1 MEHPLR
7 ASPSDPHTTPRPAPV
22 STELAVDYFDGHSA
36 TPQPA
41 RLRRDGAELVITLA
55 TGQQRRERWRAVAW
69 PERSRHGRR
78 QAYLSG
84 HGLLVA
90 PDTTA
95 WDAWAARQGA
105 GPGWVNRWILSWRG
119 VLAALLLCLAAAPLM
134 WLYGL
139 PALARGV
146 LTWVPTSVDAQLG
159 DAGLAHFERTML
171 LPTALPEPRQAAIR
185 QQFTQAVQRTD
196 ARRAAQGQAPL
207 PAYTL
212 HFRATPERGIGPNAF
227 ALPGGH
233 IVLTDSL
240 SRLLDDRPDVLLGV
254 LAHELGHVQHRHGMR
269 MLVQGMAVAGVS
281 ALVLG
286 DASSLLAALPVVFS
300 HAAYSR
306 GFEFEADAESARL
319 LRANGHHPEVM
330 AVLFERLRAHQA
342 AGSGRRP
349 GTDTDQ
355 PPEDDHIEL
364 PIGLATHPPDA
375 ERIRRMAEVR

>member
-1 MEHPLR
+1 MHPGPDVN
-7 ASPSDPHTTPRPAPV
+7 APSDAPHAAALR
-22 STELAVDYFDGHSA
+22 VDYFDGHSA

-41 RLRRDGAELVITLA
+41 WLRRDGAELLITLA
-55 TGQQRRERWRAVAW
+55 DGQQRRERWRSVAW

-84 HGLLVA
+84 HGLLVG
-90 PDTTA
+90 PDAGA
-95 WDAWAARQGA
+95 WDAWAAQQGA
-105 GPGWVNRWILSWRG
+105 GPGLVNRWILSWRG
-119 VLAALLLCLAAAPLM
+119 VLATLLLCLAAAPLL

-139 PALARGV
+139 PALAQGV
-146 LTWVPTSVDAQLG
+146 LAWVPTSVDAQLG
-159 DAGLAHFERTML
+159 DAGLAQFEREML
-171 LPTALPEPRQAAIR
+171 RPSTLSPARQADIR
-185 QQFTQAVQRTD
+185 QQFAQAVQRTD

-240 SRLLDDRPDVLLGV
+240 AGLLHDQPAALLGV

-269 MLVQGMAVAGVS
+269 MLVQSAVVAGVS

-286 DASSLLAALPVVFS
+286 DVSSLLAALPVVFS

-306 GFEFEADAESARL
+306 GFEFEADAEAARL
-319 LRANGHHPEVM
+319 LRANGHRPEVM
-330 AVLFERLRAHQA
+330 AVLFERLRADQA
-342 AGSGRRP
+342 RRRGAQP
-349 GTDTDQ
+349 GDGQ
-355 PPEDDHIEL
+355 AEAPGEDGIDL
-364 PIGLATHPPDA
+364 PIGLATHPPDD
-375 ERIRRMAEVR
+375 ERIRRMATVP

>member
-1 MEHPLR
+1 MQHPLP
-7 ASPSDPHTTPRPAPV
+7 ASPSGPHATPAP
-22 STELAVDYFDGHSA
+22 TAAPAELSVEYFDGHSA
-36 TPQPA
+36 TPQTA
-41 RLRRDGAELVITLA
+41 RLRREGSELVITLA
-55 TGQQRRERWRAVAW
+55 TGQQRRERWRSVAW

-84 HGLLVA
+84 HGLLVG
-90 PDTTA
+90 PDTAA
-95 WDAWAARQGA
+95 WDAWAAQQGA
-105 GPGWVNRWILSWRG
+105 GPGLVNRWILSWRG
-119 VLAALLLCLAAAPLM
+119 VLAALLLCLAAAPLV

-139 PALARGV
+139 PALAQGV
-146 LTWVPTSVDAQLG
+146 LTWVPASVDAQLG
-159 DAGLAHFERTML
+159 DAGLAQFEREML
-171 LPTALPEPRQAAIR
+171 LPTALPEARQAAIR
-185 QQFTQAVQRTD
+185 QQFAQAVQRAD
-196 ARRAAQGQAPL
+196 GRRVAQGQAPL

-240 SRLLDDRPDVLLGV
+240 ARLLDDRPEVLLGV

-269 MLVQGMAVAGVS
+269 MLVQSAVVAGVS

-306 GFEFEADAESARL
+306 GFEFEADAEAARL
-319 LRANGHHPEVM
+319 LRANGHRPEVM
-330 AVLFERLRAHQA
+330 AVLFERLRADQA
-342 AGSGRRP
+342 RRSGRQP
-349 GTDTDQ
+349 GAE
-355 PPEDDHIEL
+355 PGKAPEDSGFEL

-375 ERIRRMAEVR
+375 ERIRRMAEVP